1 MNTQQLPQALQA
13 PFLRIFCKDEPDTY
27 VSRNNTA
34 SGRVVT
40 RKDVVKTCADGTTR
54 TVSRVLK

>member
-1 MNTQQLPQALQA
+1 MNTQKFPQALQV
-13 PFLRIFCKDEPDTY
+13 PFLRIFCNGEPDAC

-40 RKDVVKTCADGTTR
+40 RKDVVRTLPNGTTR
-54 TVSRVLK
+54 TVSKVLK